1 MVINQGDVF
10 WFDLGEPSGSE
21 SGYRRPY
28 VVVQNNIF
36 NYSRINT
43 VVVCAITSNLSRAAA
58 PGNVL
63 LEQGEANLPKRSV
76 VNISQLF
83 TVNKTDLRE
92 KIGSL
97 STKRMNQVL
106 AGLQLLLEPR
116 G

>member
-63 LEQGEANLPKRSV
+63 LEQGEANLPKRGV

>member
-58 PGNVL
+58 PGKVL

>member
-43 VVVCAITSNLSRAAA
+43 VVVCAITSSLSRAAA